1 MLQPGEPCVQ
11 KPAVRDGVVKYGWIA
26 GDTREVRA
34 GVGGVGTYTVKY
46 EVDPEESAR
55 SCQGIR
61 TLF

>member
-1 MLQPGEPCVQ
+1 MQ
-11 KPAVRDGVVKYGWIA
+11 KPAVRDGVVKYGWSA

-46 EVDPEESAR
+46 EVDPEGSAR